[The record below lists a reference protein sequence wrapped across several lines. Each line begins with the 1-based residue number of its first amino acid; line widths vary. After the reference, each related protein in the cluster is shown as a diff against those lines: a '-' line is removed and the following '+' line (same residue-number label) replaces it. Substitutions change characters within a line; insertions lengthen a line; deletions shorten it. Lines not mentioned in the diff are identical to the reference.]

1 MPVDPRG
8 AENSNF
14 HLGSDWIG
22 DSLANGIRALKPGN
36 HAGECFPQQGGRLM
50 DKPWRGQDE
59 FDLLRIY
66 LSKDPDRLVQRMLQ
80 RCHLPAVL
88 QNQLNNSNRYLRLQI
103 VLQFDYKAYP
113 VPAGIQ

>member
-8 AENSNF
+8 AENSSF

-22 DSLANGIRALKPGN
+22 DSLANGIRALKPRN
-36 HAGECFPQQGGRLM
+36 PAGECFPQQAGRLM
-50 DKPWRGQDE
+50 DKPCRGQDE
-59 FDLLRIY
+59 FDLLRLY
-66 LSKDPDRLVQRMLQ
+66 LSKDPDRLVQKMLQ
-80 RCHLPAVL
+80 RYHRSAVL
-88 QNQLNNSNRYLRLQI
+88 QNQLNNSNQYLRLQI